1 MVFST
6 DDTKKLATSWPKHLS
21 TTKRF
26 SWGKMITRQMT
37 PVFSSAL
44 WTLSVGTFY
53 FCILRPSKFS
63 SMNSGLCFIFWSIKF
78 TALHAKDDN
87 LKPGMGAQTR
97 NLCYAYQIF
106 GIKGMEVGVGFEW
119 NH

>member
-21 TTKRF
+21 TTERF
-26 SWGKMITRQMT
+26 SWGKMKTRQMT

-44 WTLSVGTFY
+44 WTLSVGTFH

-87 LKPGMGAQTR
+87 FKPDMGAQTR

-106 GIKGMEVGVGFEW
+106 GIKGMGAGVEFEW